1 MKGAGPH
8 LHVVRLV
15 NHATLI
21 GPKFVQDKDQ
31 ILKIHGRLGIEGIFD
46 SGFSDAENNG
56 AS

>member
-1 MKGAGPH
+1 
-8 LHVVRLV
+8 V
-15 NHATLI
+15 NHATVI

-31 ILKIHGRLGIEGIFD
+31 ILKIHGRLGIEGMFD